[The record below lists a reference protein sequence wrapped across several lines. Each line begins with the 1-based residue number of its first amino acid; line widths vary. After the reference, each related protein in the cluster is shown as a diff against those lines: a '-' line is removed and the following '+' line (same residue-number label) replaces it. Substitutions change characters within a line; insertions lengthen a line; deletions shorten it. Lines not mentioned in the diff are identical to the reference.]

1 MAVQDLIPTAVSI
14 KKSLLGQGSSIPFR
28 AGFSTTPVD
37 SMWQFLAG
45 IYAKQE
51 AITKVEAWN
60 YTTVDGATVVDKYNQ
75 VRAQYPDYIGPF
87 VVASQLEWDKLQTA
101 IDTVISIMDP
111 IEYISLLPR
120 NTQLFLDNAGMF
132 QRPMIGLVPDTNL
145 YAANGTILTTGV
157 VSDDQYA
164 LKWAQLRVPY
174 DRNTLGVNTA
184 FISRLTGPNHATYF
198 RYTGSVYWLTTM

>member
-14 KKSLLGQGSSIPFR
+14 KKALLGQGSSLPFR
-28 AGFSTTPVD
+28 AGFSLTPVD

-51 AITKVEAWN
+51 AITKVETWN
-60 YTTVDGATVVDKYNQ
+60 YTTIDGNNVVDKYSQ

-87 VVASQLEWDKLQTA
+87 VVASQLEWGRLQTS

-111 IEYISLLPR
+111 IAYLSSIPDK
-120 NTQLFLDNAGMF
+120 TQIFLDNAGIF
-132 QRPMIGLVPDTNL
+132 QRPMIGNSPDTNL
-145 YAANGTILTTGV
+145 YAADGTILATGV
-157 VSDDQYA
+157 VTDDQYA

-174 DRNTLGVNTA
+174 DKNTLDIDTP
-184 FISRLTGPNHATYF
+184 FISRLTGPSHATYF
-198 RYTGSVYWLTTM
+198 RKTGSVYWLTTM